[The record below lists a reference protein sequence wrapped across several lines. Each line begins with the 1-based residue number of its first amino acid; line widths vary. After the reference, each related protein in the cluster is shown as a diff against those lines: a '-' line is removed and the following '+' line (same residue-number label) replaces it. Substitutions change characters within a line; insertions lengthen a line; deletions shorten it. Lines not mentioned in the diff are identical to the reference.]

1 MFAMGIKQKRAG
13 WKVRLIRHQWC
24 YVLAA
29 PTLLYLLIFKYAPM
43 WGIVL
48 SFQDY
53 NPFRGFWDSEWVG
66 LAQFRNFFAYEDFW
80 VLLRNT
86 LAINLLNLLL
96 FFPLPIVLSL
106 MLNELRSGL
115 LKRMTQSIVYLPH
128 FLSWVV
134 VVSFTYMLVST
145 DYGLINKGLVHLG
158 REPESLLTNPDY
170 FWLMLTAQSIWKEV
184 GWGTIIFLAAIAGV
198 DQQLYEA
205 ARIDGAKRLRQIWHI
220 TLPAIRGTIVILVI
234 LRMGSML
241 DVGFE
246 HVLLMLNPLVQP
258 VGEVFDTYVYKRGLL
273 SGQFSYGTAVGL
285 FKSVASLLLVV
296 TANQLAKRF
305 GHGGLY

>member
-1 MFAMGIKQKRAG
+1 METMVAPRRRS
-13 WKVRLIRHQWC
+13 RLLSRLLASRWC

-29 PTLLYLLIFKYAPM
+29 PTVLYLLVFKYAPM

-48 SFQDY
+48 AFQEF
-53 NPFRGFWDSEWVG
+53 NPYRGFADSPWVG
-66 LAQFRNFFAYEDFW
+66 LEHFRHFFAYRDFW
-80 VLLRNT
+80 PLLRNT
-86 LAINLLNLLL
+86 LAINVLGLLL

-106 MLNELRSGL
+106 LLNEVRHALF
-115 LKRMTQSIVYLPH
+115 KRVAQSIVYLPH
-128 FLSWVV
+128 FLSWVI
-134 VVSFTYMLVST
+134 VVSFTYMFLST
-145 DYGLINKGLVHLG
+145 DIGLLNKWLVHSG
-158 REPESLLTNPDY
+158 REPVSMLTNPNT
-170 FWLMLTAQSIWKEV
+170 FWLLLTAQSVWKEV

-205 ARIDGAKRLRQIWHI
+205 ARIDGARRMRQIWHI
-220 TLPAIRGTIVILVI
+220 TLPAIRGTIVILII

-285 FKSVASLLLVV
+285 FKSVASLVLIVA
-296 TANQLAKRF
+296 ANRLAKRF
-305 GHGGLY
+305 GHDGLY